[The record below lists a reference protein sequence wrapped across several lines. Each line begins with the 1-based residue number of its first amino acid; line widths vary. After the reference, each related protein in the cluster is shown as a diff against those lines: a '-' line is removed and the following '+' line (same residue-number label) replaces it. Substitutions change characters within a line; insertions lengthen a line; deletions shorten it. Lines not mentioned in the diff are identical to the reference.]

1 LLGYVPMALKVFAGF
16 LGIAALLFGY
26 HAAASAALFQIR
38 SVDIVGTSRTSA
50 EEMETLVRRAAAL
63 KGVWRADLNA
73 LSAEL
78 QRLPGVRRAVV
89 TRVLPDRLRI
99 RIVERTPVAVVRTT
113 AGNFIW
119 VDDEGIS
126 LGEMKS
132 TDQMPPFFIRGWNEE
147 GSDDVAPSNAA
158 RVQKYLEL
166 AREWQTAGIAE
177 RVSEINL
184 MDLRDIRAQLAG
196 DDSQIEV
203 RLHEQDF
210 TQRLKN
216 ALDVLDGYKGKVR
229 SITYLDSQSGRVTV
243 GVDPGTHAKTTLD
256 APDTGPNVVSSLST
270 AKSERLPQP
279 SNRSSNIGD
288 SQTAAKRNRSQ
299 ADNHKKGKR
308 P

>member
-1 LLGYVPMALKVFAGF
+1 VPTALKVAAGV

-26 HAAASAALFQIR
+26 HAAASAALFQVR

-50 EEMETLVRRAAAL
+50 EEMESLVRRAVAL

-99 RIVERTPVAVVRTT
+99 RIVERMPVAVVRTT
-113 AGNFIW
+113 TGHFIW
-119 VDDEGIS
+119 VDEEGIS
-126 LGEMKS
+126 LGEMTS
-132 TDQMPPFFIRGWNEE
+132 TDQMPPFFIRGWSED
-147 GSDDVAPSNAA
+147 GSDDGAASNAE
-158 RVQKYLEL
+158 RIQQYLQL
-166 AREWQTAGIAE
+166 VAEWQSAGIAE
-177 RVSEINL
+177 RISEVNL

-203 RLHEQDF
+203 RLGGQDL
-210 TQRLKN
+210 TQRMKN

-229 SITYLDSQSGRVTV
+229 SITYLDSQGGRVTV
-243 GVDPGTHAKTTLD
+243 GIDSGTRAKAALD
-256 APDTGPNVVSSLST
+256 AAGIDNNVVSSLSS
-270 AKSERLPQP
+270 AKPDRLNGPQL
-279 SNRSSNIGD
+279 SNQSTTRAN
-288 SQTAAKRNRSQ
+288 SQRTSDRNRSR
-299 ADNHKKGKR
+299 DDDHKRGSR